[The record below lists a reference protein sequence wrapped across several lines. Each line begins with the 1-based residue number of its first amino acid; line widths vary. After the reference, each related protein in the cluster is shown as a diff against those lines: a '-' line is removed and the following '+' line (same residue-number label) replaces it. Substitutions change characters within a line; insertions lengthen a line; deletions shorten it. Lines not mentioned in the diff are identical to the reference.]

1 MNRETYESFQD
12 FCRKVQKQCP
22 YAAFGREE
30 AWEQGVNA
38 IASHV
43 HGRYVLGLDFD
54 PKAQEAFLH
63 RKENTYRGKYKDTYL
78 EGINGCLK
86 QWNTF
91 EERRK
96 F

>member
-78 EGINGCLK
+78 EGINCCLK

>member
-78 EGINGCLK
+78 EGINSCLK